1 MIYQQHQLPIF
12 EIRNNFQWRQ
22 RIQMVAKFEVSLQ
35 WHALMY
41 VAQRYF
47 WLTKKGN
54 LDSLLVHAPLLRL
67 RYISACTWKRGNTVM
82 VVQPFL
88 GPCSGPPKCLRP
100 PFKSRLWRYELNF
113 SPGILL
119 PVNCCARD
127 LKDGSNDF
135 LAFGMK
141 FWHHKGS
148 KLTRV
153 RFEKKSSLADFCRE
167 TAKNWPKT
175 PIYISLKNGP

>member
-1 MIYQQHQLPIF
+1 MKTTNPDGSQIWGLSTVACTYVRSTTIF
-12 EIRNNFQWRQ
+12 LIN
-22 RIQMVAKFEVSLQ
+22 
-35 WHALMY
+35 
-41 VAQRYF
+41 
-47 WLTKKGN
+47 KKGEFG
-54 LDSLLVHAPLLRL
+54 LAFGACTIASVT
-67 RYISACTWKRGNTVM
+67 YISACTWKRGNTVM

-100 PFKSRLWRYELNF
+100 PFKSRLWRYELNL

-127 LKDGSNDF
+127 LKNGSNDF
-135 LAFGMK
+135 LAFCMK
-141 FWHHKGS
+141 VWHHKGS

-153 RFEKKSSLADFCRE
+153 RVEKKSSLADFCKK